1 MKNEEYTHDYEYTEL
16 FEEMLEYIRQQAR
29 YQQEM
34 IGLLKDLNGY
44 VEDDDSKDVEEQD
57 NRSREELLAALEKV
71 CEEKDGWEFE
81 SRKLEKQQGAL
92 MEEYMQLR
100 SHFLSVSNKLQAVTK
115 ERDDLRTRLQ
125 QFNLR
130 LPQIDVDE

>member
-1 MKNEEYTHDYEYTEL
+1 MVRKEVFMEQYMDEIIDLLREQTQCQQKMVRLLYALNDYV
-16 FEEMLEYIRQQAR
+16 
-29 YQQEM
+29 
-34 IGLLKDLNGY
+34 GD
-44 VEDDDSKDVEEQD
+44 EDSEDFDDSSPEQD

-71 CEEKDGWEFE
+71 SEEKDGWKFE
-81 SRKLEKQQGAL
+81 TGKLEKQQGAL

-100 SHFLSVSNKLQAVTK
+100 SRFRSVSSELQAATK
-115 ERDDLRTRLQ
+115 ERDSLRAQLQ

>member
-1 MKNEEYTHDYEYTEL
+1 MVRKEVFMEQYMDEIIDLLREQTQCQQKMVRLLYALNDYV
-16 FEEMLEYIRQQAR
+16 
-29 YQQEM
+29 
-34 IGLLKDLNGY
+34 GD
-44 VEDDDSKDVEEQD
+44 EDSEDFDDSSPEQD

-71 CEEKDGWEFE
+71 SEEKDGWKSEIG
-81 SRKLEKQQGAL
+81 KLEKQQGAL
-92 MEEYMQLR
+92 MEEYMRLR
-100 SHFLSVSNKLQAVTK
+100 SHFLSVSNELQAVTK